1 MAAIV
6 QKDNLQEIKT
16 CARDGD
22 LMAGD
27 IERLVNDVSSLSFTG
42 FFDAVMTTGR
52 ILGEATFVLRDCE
65 SLKEDLNTLN
75 EQAQVFL
82 DIDELSERIA
92 KNYVWHYSEIMSDL
106 ANAKDDA

>member
-1 MAAIV
+1 MMA
-6 QKDNLQEIKT
+6 K
-16 CARDGD
+16 
-22 LMAGD
+22 D

-52 ILGEATFVLRDCE
+52 ILGEAPFVLRDCE

-106 ANAKDDA
+106 ANARDDESIGDYYSMGECIGEAVFISL